1 MGEVARPE
9 ASPAPPTQLV
19 TAAEDARVRGSPQ
32 LDLVTRPDGS
42 TVTFSYGATTG
53 LLGQVVTS
61 TGTTSLAY
69 YGNGTCSGCAP
80 RRVSAMSGPGPVSLA
95 FAYNGPLLRSVTASP
110 TSGSPL
116 HSALVQWTYNQDLRL
131 ATEQPTNGA
140 VMAYGYDRDGL
151 VTCVES
157 TGGACNPAD
166 TAALSATYR
175 ADNGLLQSTKLG
187 GVNGVVD
194 ALTYNSSGELAS
206 YTAQYAGGQIYAET
220 VDAPGATRDALGRI
234 TTKTETIGG
243 TTKAAQYGYDALGRL
258 HTVTEDGT
266 LVRQYDYDQNGN
278 RTTVTSG
285 GVPTTATYDAQD
297 RLLSYGTA
305 TYAYGAS
312 GDLQSKTDPGG
323 TTTYQY
329 DALGNLLHVGL
340 PGGKIVDYI
349 VDGLGRRVGKK
360 VNGALVAQ
368 WVYRDGLHP
377 VAEYSGTGAL
387 VAQYVYGVRSNV
399 PSFVLRGGKT
409 YRIVADH
416 LGSARLA
423 VDVATGVVAERID
436 YDEWGKVL
444 GDTTPGWMP
453 FGFAGGVYDA
463 DTGLVRFGA
472 RDYDAVT
479 GRWTVKDP
487 VFFRGGQT
495 NLYVYA
501 SNNSVDR
508 RDPTGLFDIFFGGDF
523 DLVPVVG
530 GEVSFGVVF
539 DTDHPLDSGLYGNL
553 SGAMG
558 LSFGAAFQ
566 VGVARDI
573 EGWGHGIDA
582 NFGAVSPTLGLANGQ
597 LNSVAIGIGP
607 GWGASMSTGP
617 TGTLTIRDVVNF
629 FRRVVDSCKR

>member
-1 MGEVARPE
+1 
-9 ASPAPPTQLV
+9 
-19 TAAEDARVRGSPQ
+19 
-32 LDLVTRPDGS
+32 
-42 TVTFSYGATTG
+42 
-53 LLGQVVTS
+53 
-61 TGTTSLAY
+61 
-69 YGNGTCSGCAP
+69 
-80 RRVSAMSGPGPVSLA
+80 
-95 FAYNGPLLRSVTASP
+95 
-110 TSGSPL
+110 
-116 HSALVQWTYNQDLRL
+116 
-131 ATEQPTNGA
+131 
-140 VMAYGYDRDGL
+140 
-151 VTCVES
+151 
-157 TGGACNPAD
+157 
-166 TAALSATYR
+166 
-175 ADNGLLQSTKLG
+175 
-187 GVNGVVD
+187 VVD

-206 YTAQYAGGQIYAET
+206 YTAQYAGAPIYAET

-243 TTKAAQYGYDALGRL
+243 TTKATQYGYDALGRL

-278 RTTVTSG
+278 RTAVTSG

-340 PGGKIVDYI
+340 PGGKSIDYI

-360 VNGALVAQ
+360 VNGVLVAQ

-387 VAQYVYGVRSNV
+387 VAQYVYGVRGNV

-444 GDTTPGWMP
+444 GDTTPSWMP

-479 GRWTVKDP
+479 GRWTNKDP
-487 VFFRGGQT
+487 ILFHGGQT
-495 NLYVYA
+495 NLYVYVGNEPA
-501 SNNSVDR
+501 DVV
-508 RDPTGLFDIFFGGDF
+508 DPTGKFWWVAAGAAAGGLVGAAVAYADGGDLRDIGSAFAGGAIAGAGAAVGPWGAAVGGAVGSLVQQGLSGHTLDPTSAFVSGVLNTVTAGIGVAAVEQAGLKFSGGLLASKAARELAEAAAKRDALEALVAGSLAGF
-523 DLVPVVG
+523 DLG
-530 GEVSFGVVF
+530 
-539 DTDHPLDSGLYGNL
+539 LIQSGCPKL
-553 SGAMG
+553 
-558 LSFGAAFQ
+558 
-566 VGVARDI
+566 
-573 EGWGHGIDA
+573 
-582 NFGAVSPTLGLANGQ
+582 
-597 LNSVAIGIGP
+597 
-607 GWGASMSTGP
+607 
-617 TGTLTIRDVVNF
+617 
-629 FRRVVDSCKR
+629 